1 MPKTRTLFRDC
12 GTILEPVATCL
23 QRQADFLAATA
34 EGKPGESFAH
44 SAVVQ
49 AQHRV
54 EQAVKELQQA
64 ERSPPE
70 MRCDYIRN
78 ALDLLRGLQ

>member
-34 EGKPGESFAH
+34 
-44 SAVVQ
+44 
-49 AQHRV
+49 
-54 EQAVKELQQA
+54 VKDLQQA